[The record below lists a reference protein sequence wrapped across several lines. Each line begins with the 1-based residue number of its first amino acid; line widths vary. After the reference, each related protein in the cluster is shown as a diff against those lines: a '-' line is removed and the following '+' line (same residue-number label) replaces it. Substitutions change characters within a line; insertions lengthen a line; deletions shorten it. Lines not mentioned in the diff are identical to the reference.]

1 MQLQEKKGKVV
12 FVWFKKTLL
21 DKLAA
26 EKKVFASLL
35 QEII

>member
-12 FVWFKKTLL
+12 FVWFKKTSL

-26 EKKVFASLL
+26 EKTAAFASRF
-35 QEII
+35 